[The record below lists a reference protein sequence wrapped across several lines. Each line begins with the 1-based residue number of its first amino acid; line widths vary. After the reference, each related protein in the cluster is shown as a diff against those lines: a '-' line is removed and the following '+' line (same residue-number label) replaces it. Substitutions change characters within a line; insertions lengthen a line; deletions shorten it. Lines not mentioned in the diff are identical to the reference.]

1 MRPYEEASNWRPGVP
16 KGHSGLC
23 WSLRNPV
30 LANLSFTD
38 ASFAPNGSRSQQA
51 AQIYLNG
58 ALIAWTS
65 SRQAFVTMST
75 AESELV
81 CICEGV
87 TALKSLEGLVAT
99 SRRSPTPMAA
109 CQTSAGSWRT
119 RHLRIRGS
127 TLRELLDGPDWM
139 SYHLD
144 GHLMLADLGTKGV
157 PSDRF
162 WHLMQLM
169 GLHRPVDVPAP
180 RGSPEKVKQMIAMMM
195 IVALLPEAEASS
207 TQVVLTGQ
215 VAVPGSSTPSY
226 LLFMAIVIGI
236 VIVWE
241 LMKGMIGRYCC
252 CCFAKKEKA
261 AESDSD
267 SGSST
272 PRPRTSLPR
281 PRQRK
286 VRPAVKDK
294 KGSVLCKVYMTPNGT
309 CAHASKEC
317 STLNVSQEF
326 VERRLCTVCCKI
338 KRFSPWIALSRATE
352 SGRGSACVLQ

>member
-1 MRPYEEASNWRPGVP
+1 
-16 KGHSGLC
+16 
-23 WSLRNPV
+23 
-30 LANLSFTD
+30 
-38 ASFAPNGSRSQQA
+38 
-51 AQIYLNG
+51 
-58 ALIAWTS
+58 
-65 SRQAFVTMST
+65 MST

-87 TALKSLEGLVAT
+87 MALKSLEGLVAELYLGKVDRT
-99 SRRSPTPMAA
+99 VDVKKVTYTDSQAALAA

-127 TLRELLDGPDWM
+127 MLRELLDGPDWM

-195 IVALLPEAEASS
+195 IVALLPEAEASG

-215 VAVPGSSTPSY
+215 VDVPGSSTPSY
-226 LLFMAIVIGI
+226 LLFMAVVIGI
-236 VIVWE
+236 VILWE
-241 LMKGMIGRYCC
+241 FMKGMIGRYC

-338 KRFSPWIALSRATE
+338 K
-352 SGRGSACVLQ
+352 